1 MTMKKMIL
9 VLAFLMAAFV
19 QAGKAQTSG
28 TDSVAPAL
36 TTEQHIARMDSL
48 METVSQ
54 QLSRQSVAASADAA
68 ATRGWLGELGGEIV
82 PVVSI
87 VFVFG
92 MPVLVLFFF
101 FFFRYK
107 TRKAQYEAVVKA
119 LEAGRDVPDELFL
132 AGKKK
137 NLRSDGIMSIFTGL
151 GLGIFLWA
159 ITGQFGIGCIG
170 FMIMLIGIGQLIA
183 HRAQTPSSGE
193 PFIRMHRDENTGEAT
208 LKFGG
213 IELTDR
219 KKKEETENGE
229 E

>member
-1 MTMKKMIL
+1 MKKMIL
-9 VLAFLMAAFV
+9 VLAFLMAVFAQV
-19 QAGKAQTSG
+19 GKAQTSG
-28 TDSVAPAL
+28 TDSVMPAL

-48 METVSQ
+48 METVSE
-54 QLSRQSVAASADAA
+54 QLARRNMAASADIEAK
-68 ATRGWLGELGGEIV
+68 RGLLGELGGDIV

-107 TRKAQYEAVVKA
+107 TRKTQYEAVVKA
-119 LEAGRDVPDELFL
+119 LEAGREVPDELFL

-159 ITGQFGIGCIG
+159 ITGEFGIGCIG

-183 HRAQTPSSGE
+183 HRMQTPSSGD

-208 LKFGG
+208 LKVGG
-213 IELTDR
+213 IELTGI